1 MKCYVVYEED
11 RGMGISIEGVYFS
24 EVLAQ
29 QHAAQSS
36 HTYCQESTVED
47 ARQDIKEAAEHQ
59 PTAQG

>member
-29 QHAAQSS
+29 QHASLSS
-36 HTYCQESTVED
+36 HMYCQESMVED
-47 ARQDIKEAAEHQ
+47 IKQNDKQKKKSA
-59 PTAQG
+59 